1 MTTPTTQTANQTD
14 SKEKDKLSIGRTD
27 LFGIIGGILVVIIS
41 VSVFFFTSAY
51 YKNNAKQHAKDTW
64 VDIAGY
70 LHVLG
75 ITLDRTTLRDAEKIL
90 LSRSD
95 IALYHYP
102 SAPNEH
108 SLTLEA
114 SFPSLTDHSKVMLK
128 LHASQQQLESFR
140 SHATMPRIYPNKVI
154 RMNLAAEDLLLT
166 DNLIVET
173 LTFIP
178 STQMDQQTLTTRF
191 GKPGRVA
198 TADDG
203 MHYFYPAIGL
213 EATIHNDDKKVTL
226 KFSPPTDYPPQ
237 PNPAIKITDK

>member
-1 MTTPTTQTANQTD
+1 MTTQPTQATNQTD
-14 SKEKDKLSIGRTD
+14 TKDKLSIGRTD

-41 VSVFFFTSAY
+41 ASVFFFTSAY
-51 YKNNAKQHAKDTW
+51 YKNNAKQHARDTW
-64 VDIAGY
+64 VDMAGY

-102 SAPNEH
+102 SAPNDQ

-128 LHASQQQLESFR
+128 LRASQQQLETFR

-166 DNLIVET
+166 DKLIVET
-173 LTFIP
+173 VTFIP
-178 STQMDQQTLTTRF
+178 STQMDPKTLIARF
-191 GKPGRVA
+191 GTPGRVE
-198 TADDG
+198 TADSG
-203 MHYFYPAIGL
+203 THYFYPAIGL

-226 KFSPPTDYPPQ
+226 KFTPPTDYPPQ
-237 PNPAIKITDK
+237 PNPAVKITNQ

>member
-1 MTTPTTQTANQTD
+1 MTTPTTQATNQTD
-14 SKEKDKLSIGRTD
+14 TKDKLSIGRTD
-27 LFGIIGGILVVIIS
+27 LFGIIGSILVVVIS

-51 YKNNAKQHAKDTW
+51 YKNNANQHAKDTW
-64 VDIAGY
+64 VDMAGY

-75 ITLDRTTLRDAEKIL
+75 ITLNRTTLRDAEKIL

-102 SAPNEH
+102 SAPNDN

-114 SFPSLTDHSKVMLK
+114 SFPSLTDHSKVMLT
-128 LHASQQQLESFR
+128 LRASRQQLESFR

-166 DNLIVET
+166 DKLIVET

-178 STQMDQQTLTTRF
+178 STQMDEQTLTARF
-191 GKPGRVA
+191 GKPGRETKESNGV
-198 TADDG
+198 
-203 MHYFYPAIGL
+203 HYFYPGIGL

-226 KFSPPTDYPPQ
+226 KFTPPTDYPPQ
-237 PNPAIKITDK
+237 PNPAVNITNS